1 MDTQTSDVIAAAQEG
16 SEEALLELL
25 RLCRPQ
31 LRRYANRQCAS
42 DDVEEAVQDA
52 LWLLYRRVGAL
63 RTIGAF
69 SAWLFQIIRR
79 ECLRKARRRRD
90 FVEWDDVSL
99 PSKDPSSDEVLRID
113 LSRAISELPQ
123 SYREILVLRDIS
135 GFSSEEA
142 AQYLGVPVPAA
153 KSRLHR
159 ARQMVR
165 ARLNAKM
172 PKTESRTRK
181 NSRREQSCTSAT
193 RQSVPISLEECS
205 VSSLSM
211 SHSPP

>member
-1 MDTQTSDVIAAAQEG
+1 MNTQMNDLIAAAQAGKED
-16 SEEALLELL
+16 SLLELL
-25 RLCRPQ
+25 RLAGPQ

-79 ECLRKARRRRD
+79 ECLRRARKRHHLDQWDERD
-90 FVEWDDVSL
+90 LCALTSHGC
-99 PSKDPSSDEVLRID
+99 SDEDLRID
-113 LSRAISELPQ
+113 LTRAISDLPQ
-123 SYREILVLRDIS
+123 DYREILILRDIS

-142 AQYLGVPVPAA
+142 AARLAVPVAAA

-165 ARLNAKM
+165 LRLQSPT
-172 PKTESRTRK
+172 PKNGRRLQQEKRK
-181 NSRREQSCTSAT
+181 EATCTSAI
-193 RQSVPISLEECS
+193 RQSVSIS
-205 VSSLSM
+205 
-211 SHSPP
+211 

>member
-1 MDTQTSDVIAAAQEG
+1 MFLVMDAQTGNLVAAAQAG

-25 RLCRPQ
+25 CLCRPQ

-69 SAWLFQIIRR
+69 SAWLFQIVRR
-79 ECLRKARRRRD
+79 ECIRRARKRHG
-90 FVEWDDVSL
+90 FVEWDERQVSAL
-99 PSKDPSSDEVLRID
+99 SNIGRSDEDLRID
-113 LSRAISELPQ
+113 LTRAISSLPQ
-123 SYREILVLRDIS
+123 NYREILILRDIS
-135 GFSSEEA
+135 GYSSEEA
-142 AQYLGVPVPAA
+142 ATRLGIPVAAA

-165 ARLNAKM
+165 SQLKSTENSLNETK
-172 PKTESRTRK
+172 RK
-181 NSRREQSCTSAT
+181 ERSCTSVMG
-193 RQSVPISLEECS
+193 QSASIS
-205 VSSLSM
+205 
-211 SHSPP
+211 

>member
-1 MDTQTSDVIAAAQEG
+1 MTSETNDLVAAAQSG

-69 SAWLFQIIRR
+69 SSWLFQIVRR
-79 ECLRKARRRRD
+79 ECLRRARRHRD
-90 FVEWDDVSL
+90 LVEMDETDLSAL
-99 PSKDPSSDEVLRID
+99 GNDGRSDEDLRID
-113 LSRAISELPQ
+113 LMRAISALPQ
-123 SYREILVLRDIS
+123 DYREILILRDIT
-135 GFSSEEA
+135 GFSSEETA
-142 AQYLGVPVPAA
+142 SRLNIPVAAA

-165 ARLNAKM
+165 SLMQNGM
-172 PKTESRTRK
+172 PKTQGKES
-181 NSRREQSCTSAT
+181 SCSSETKPSA
-193 RQSVPISLEECS
+193 SIC
-205 VSSLSM
+205 
-211 SHSPP
+211 